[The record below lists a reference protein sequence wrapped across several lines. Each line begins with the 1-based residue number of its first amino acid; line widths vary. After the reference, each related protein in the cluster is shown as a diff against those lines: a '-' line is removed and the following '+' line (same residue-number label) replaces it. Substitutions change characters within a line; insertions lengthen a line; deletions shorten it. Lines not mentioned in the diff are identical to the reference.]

1 MKGIAQYIMILLVTV
16 FVLMFSFY
24 LLAELL
30 SKEEEVST
38 ISRTFSSTVN
48 KIEYSK
54 IYFMRMMEN
63 EYLDLR
69 RGLSQEEITNRLTKK
84 YNIEVGGVAST
95 FEVQS
100 VNMKNG
106 EIELHI
112 TQSSKY
118 FDSIFQVEVEKS
130 FVMRLR

>member
-106 EIELHI
+106 EIELYI

>member
-1 MKGIAQYIMILLVTV
+1 MKGIAQYIIILLVTV

-38 ISRTFSSTVN
+38 ISRTFSSIIN
-48 KIEYSK
+48 KIEYSEV
-54 IYFMRMMEN
+54 YFMKMVEN
-63 EYLDLR
+63 EYSA
-69 RGLSQEEITNRLTKK
+69 LSKSFSKEEIAKRLTKK
-84 YNIEVGGVAST
+84 YNIEIDNIVST
-95 FEVQS
+95 FEVKS
-100 VNMKNG
+100 INVNTD

-118 FDSIFQVEVEKS
+118 SDSTFQIEAEKS
-130 FVMRLR
+130 FVIRLR